1 MSKITI
7 LSEHLANQIAAGEVI
22 ERPAAVVKELLENA
36 IDADA
41 RRVTIQVA
49 GGGTR
54 LIRVMDDGCGMDQ
67 DDLLLC
73 LERHATSKL
82 SGPGPDAAKL
92 AAIRTLGFRGEAIPS
107 IASVARLTI
116 TSRTREAQLG
126 AMVEVAY
133 GRLNKI
139 HETGCRQGTLLEV
152 RNLFGNLPARKKFLK
167 SKRTELGHIEE
178 VVKNHALASPGLG
191 ITYAVE
197 ERTVLNLPA
206 DTDSGEQRFRRILGR
221 NAGTPLLEIIASVE
235 ERGLTISGWLLPP
248 DEAAAGPARLRLFV
262 NGRAIRDRMLVHAVH
277 EGLSGFMM
285 KGRVAAGVLFLDLPA
300 GAVDVNVH
308 PTKQEIRLQDAQF
321 IHQQLAAAVRRAMA
335 AYQEQARFSLFG
347 RGEEP
352 DPGPVRG
359 GRPASAPLLSD
370 QSGTAAPARVYKQQ
384 HPLPP
389 GPPSP
394 YLEEP
399 RPSYGGPLT
408 DAETA
413 PRTGP
418 EANGPDSGGSTLVAI
433 GQLADLYILCQAE
446 DGLVVIDQHAAH
458 ERVLFEDL
466 KKQFYQR
473 RIAGQAL
480 LFPKMVDLGPHLA
493 ETLEQHREKLEQL
506 GFSLQEFGGDSY
518 LVKAIPTLL
527 GRLDPEEILRDIL
540 GRFQGDPP
548 RPRDGDRIDSIL
560 AAMACRAAVKAG
572 RRLQPEETEELLAR
586 MQASN
591 AFSHCPHGR
600 PTFKS
605 FSLEE
610 IKKWFHRG

>member
-41 RRVTIQVA
+41 RRVTIEVT
-49 GGGTR
+49 GSGTR

-82 SGPGPDAAKL
+82 SGPGADAAKL

-107 IASVARLTI
+107 IASVAKLTI
-116 TSRTREAQLG
+116 TSRTRDAQLG

-133 GRLNKI
+133 GRLNKV

-167 SKRTELGHIEE
+167 SNRTELGHIEE
-178 VVKNHALASPGLG
+178 VVKNYGLASPGLG
-191 ITYAVE
+191 ITYVVE
-197 ERTVLNLPA
+197 NRTVLNLPA

-221 NAGTPLLEIIASVE
+221 NSGTPLLEIIASVE

-248 DEAAAGPARLRLFV
+248 DEAAAGSARLRLFV
-262 NGRAIRDRMLVHAVH
+262 NGRAIKDRMLVHAVH

-285 KGRVAAGVLFLDLPA
+285 KGRIAAGVLFLDLPP

-321 IHQQLAAAVRRAMA
+321 IHQEMATAVRRAMA
-335 AYQEQARFSLFG
+335 AHQEQARFSLFG
-347 RGEEP
+347 RGEVSGA
-352 DPGPVRG
+352 GPVR
-359 GRPASAPLLSD
+359 RRTAPAH
-370 QSGTAAPARVYKQQ
+370 QSGTTAPARVYEQQ
-384 HPLPP
+384 HSAPP

-394 YLEEP
+394 HLEEP
-399 RPSYGGPLT
+399 RPSYAGPRT

-413 PRTGP
+413 PLSTPGESGPTGP
-418 EANGPDSGGSTLVAI
+418 SALVPI
-433 GQLADLYILCQAE
+433 GQLSNLYILCQGE

-458 ERVLFEDL
+458 ERILFEDF

-480 LFPKMVDLGPHLA
+480 LFPKMVDLGPDLA
-493 ETLEQHREKLEQL
+493 ETLGRNLEKLEQL
-506 GFSLQEFGGDSY
+506 GFNLEEFGDDSY
-518 LVKAIPTLL
+518 VIKAVPTLL
-527 GRLDPEEILRDIL
+527 SRLDPEEILRDIL
-540 GRFQGDPP
+540 GRFQGDSP
-548 RPRDGDRIDSIL
+548 RPQDGDRIDSIM
-560 AAMACRAAVKAG
+560 ATMACKAAVKAG